1 MQAVDRVAELQGQL
15 QSAHGAR
22 GSGALLNNA
31 SVVNN
36 FRGRL
41 PSSQIGT
48 PADIHLAPT
57 AAHPSPVQLQ
67 SAPGLQRGQQ
77 TGVPTPTLRGA
88 PGANSQQQVPLSG
101 APGLLQ
107 GRQYGANS
115 QQQVPLL
122 GAPGLLQGQH
132 AGAPAQRQVLL
143 QGAPASVL
151 GQQSGDPTGQQGRP
165 GIGAGG
171 QRLGSNTFEQQQ
183 VALGGGDYQGQQAGG
198 CYDRRGQQSGALYAQ
213 QGQLDSAPG
222 LLQADL
228 SCTGSE
234 QFDNAPTPK
243 MTLGEK
249 MRLKA
254 RAQMEAD
261 QAAAKVKRLAAGRA
275 KAEAA
280 KLRKVGKENIQS
292 GKGNEAADAPPTRKR
307 RPPGGAS
314 KKKAGSKK
322 GAVKLPKGGKSLP
335 SDYEDES
342 APDDDEDEDEDEAV
356 DYGSEDDSADDNV
369 PLGMTTRRQ
378 GGRN

>member
-67 SAPGLQRGQQ
+67 GAPGLQRGQQ
-77 TGVPTPTLRGA
+77 SGVPTPTLRGA

-101 APGLLQ
+101 
-107 GRQYGANS
+107 
-115 QQQVPLL
+115 V
-122 GAPGLLQGQH
+122 PGLLQGQH

-143 QGAPASVL
+143 QGAPGSVL

-198 CYDRRGQQSGALYAQ
+198 CYDRRGQQ
-213 QGQLDSAPG
+213 
-222 LLQADL
+222 
-228 SCTGSE
+228 
-234 QFDNAPTPK
+234 
-243 MTLGEK
+243 
-249 MRLKA
+249 
-254 RAQMEAD
+254 
-261 QAAAKVKRLAAGRA
+261 
-275 KAEAA
+275 
-280 KLRKVGKENIQS
+280 
-292 GKGNEAADAPPTRKR
+292 
-307 RPPGGAS
+307 
-314 KKKAGSKK
+314 
-322 GAVKLPKGGKSLP
+322 
-335 SDYEDES
+335 
-342 APDDDEDEDEDEAV
+342 
-356 DYGSEDDSADDNV
+356 
-369 PLGMTTRRQ
+369 
-378 GGRN
+378 